1 VDLGNI
7 HNFMS
12 GIITKR
18 VGLKPMLGEKFD
30 VMVAFG
36 KKIS

>member
-1 VDLGNI
+1 
-7 HNFMS
+7 MS

-18 VGLKPMLGEKFD
+18 VGLKPMLGGKFD

-36 KKIS
+36 KKN